1 MSGRFRFGALFCV
14 GVAVIGTMTY
24 SQSLVDA
31 RALTLG
37 AYAPAVRD
45 TREFPANPAGLV
57 QIRDWDFSVTTYTG
71 TGPEIFGFV
80 FHALSF
86 GKRLYEEG
94 ALALRYAPGTEMT
107 FVVPTTLFIGEENI
121 PGSVDREIRYT
132 EPFALGFGHRIL
144 PSLSAGFGVRF
155 RREEVADT
163 RYTLVIKDTISYP
176 SASPVTYA
184 SAAWLADL
192 GVQWNAADR
201 LNVTALARN
210 LLSLRNGDTG
220 DPLDAYLLST
230 SPAAELGIGYT
241 PLSGLS
247 LFASASTRGNG
258 ALSAEWLAGMGI
270 SVRGSLFMDRNDASF
285 TQAFSAGLGWTYEVL
300 DVDAGYLRFFDRS
313 SHTGTAPAASFDPAG
328 ISNLDLNP
336 YSRDRLAIS
345 LKVIFGRV
353 RQSLARIEEV
363 KLFGGIYP
371 SSYEMLA
378 YQPIGKV
385 RVRNISA
392 KPIHAKASF
401 FVDRVMDVP
410 TESQPVY
417 ILPDQDAEIPLT
429 AVFNEQVKLVQ
440 TLTVREGNV
449 FVNATPAEE
458 YDDKLQT
465 RVLFHGKNAWNGDV
479 NTLRFFVTPDDPA
492 ILRYSRDVLLQ
503 HRDSLSG
510 ISGMLERL
518 TKARVLINTFAGRLL
533 YVGDPRQSS
542 DFVQYPSETLT
553 TLGGDCDDMTV
564 CFASLLSSIGVSTAF
579 VDVLPPE
586 RPADGHIYL
595 LFDTGVEPRY
605 GSHVSENPKRYVV
618 RRNPAG
624 VETLWL
630 PIETTVIT
638 KGFDEAWTRGAQRYF
653 DDVEVGLGLVKGWV
667 RIVDVN

>member
-1 MSGRFRFGALFCV
+1 V
-14 GVAVIGTMTY
+14 GVSVIGTTTY

-37 AYAPAVRD
+37 AYTSAVRD
-45 TREFPANPAGLV
+45 TREFPANPGGLV
-57 QIRDWDFSVTTYTG
+57 QMRDWDFGVTTYTG
-71 TGPEIFGFV
+71 TDSKSFGFV

-86 GKRLYEEG
+86 GKRLYGGG
-94 ALALRYAPGTEMT
+94 ALAVRYAPGEALTL
-107 FVVPTTLFIGEENI
+107 VLPTTLFIAEGNI
-121 PGSVDREIRYT
+121 PASNDREIRYR

-144 PSLSAGFGVRF
+144 PSLSTGLGVRY

-163 RYTLVIKDTISYP
+163 RYTLVLRDTISYP
-176 SASPVTYA
+176 SASLVTYA
-184 SAAWLADL
+184 SASWLADL
-192 GVQWNAADR
+192 GLQWTAADR
-201 LNVTALARN
+201 LTVAAVARN
-210 LLSLRNGDTG
+210 LLNFRHGDTG
-220 DPLDAYLLST
+220 DPIDAYLLPI
-230 SPAAELGIGYT
+230 SPAAEVGVGYT
-241 PLSGLS
+241 PFSDLSV
-247 LFASASTRGNG
+247 FASGSTCGNG
-258 ALSAEWLAGMGI
+258 ALSAEWLPGMGL
-270 SVRGSLFMDRNDASF
+270 SVRGSLFMDRRDASF
-285 TQAFSAGLGWTYEVL
+285 MQAFSTGLGWTYEFL
-300 DVDAGYLRFFDRS
+300 DIDAGYLHFFDRS
-313 SHTGTAPAASFDPAG
+313 SHTGTTPAASFDPAN
-328 ISNLDLNP
+328 ITNLDLNP
-336 YSRDRLAIS
+336 YSRDRLSLS
-345 LKVIFGRV
+345 LKVIFGHV

-378 YQPIGKV
+378 YQPIGNV
-385 RVRNISA
+385 RVKNISA

-417 ILPDQDAEIPLT
+417 ILPDQEAEIPLT
-429 AVFNEQVKLVQ
+429 AVFNEQVKRVQ

-458 YDDKLQT
+458 YDDKRQT
-465 RVLFHGKNAWNGDV
+465 TVLFHGKNAWNGDV

-503 HRDSLSG
+503 YRDSLSG
-510 ISGMLERL
+510 ISGMLERF

-533 YVGDPRQSS
+533 YVGDPKQSA

-586 RPADGHIYL
+586 RPADGHIFL

-618 RRNPAG
+618 RRNQAG

-630 PIETTVIT
+630 PIETTMIT

-667 RIVDVN
+667 HIVDVN

>member
-1 MSGRFRFGALFCV
+1 VS
-14 GVAVIGTMTY
+14 Y
-24 SQSLVDA
+24 SSDV
-31 RALTLG
+31 
-37 AYAPAVRD
+37 
-45 TREFPANPAGLV
+45 
-57 QIRDWDFSVTTYTG
+57 
-71 TGPEIFGFV
+71 
-80 FHALSF
+80 
-86 GKRLYEEG
+86 
-94 ALALRYAPGTEMT
+94 
-107 FVVPTTLFIGEENI
+107 
-121 PGSVDREIRYT
+121 
-132 EPFALGFGHRIL
+132 
-144 PSLSAGFGVRF
+144 
-155 RREEVADT
+155 
-163 RYTLVIKDTISYP
+163 
-176 SASPVTYA
+176 
-184 SAAWLADL
+184 WLADL
-192 GVQWNAADR
+192 GFLWKAADR
-201 LNVTALARN
+201 LTVAAVARN
-210 LLSLRNGDTG
+210 LLSFRNGDTG
-220 DPLDAYLLST
+220 DPIDPYALPT
-230 SPAAELGIGYT
+230 SPAAEVGVGYA
-241 PLSGLS
+241 PLAALS
-247 LFASASTRGNG
+247 LFASVSSRANG
-258 ALSAEWLAGMGI
+258 ALGAEWSPESGL
-270 SVRGSLFMDRNDASF
+270 SVRGSLFMDRTDPSF
-285 TQAFSAGLGWTYEVL
+285 MQAFSAGIGWTYEFL
-300 DVDAGYLRFFDRS
+300 DVDAGYLRFFNRS
-313 SHTGTAPAASFDPAG
+313 SHAGTTPAASFNPAD
-328 ISNLDLNP
+328 ITNLDLNP
-336 YSRDRLAIS
+336 YSRDRLSLS

-392 KPIHAKASF
+392 KTIHAKASF
-401 FVDRVMDVP
+401 FVDRVMDMP

-429 AVFNEQVKLVQ
+429 AVFNEQVKRVQ

-458 YDDKLQT
+458 YDDKQQT

-503 HRDSLSG
+503 YRDSLSG

-533 YVGDPRQSS
+533 YVGDPKQSA
-542 DFVQYPSETLT
+542 DFVQYPAETLT

-586 RPADGHIYL
+586 RPADGHIFL
-595 LFDTGVEPRY
+595 LFDSGVEPRY
-605 GSHVSENPKRYVV
+605 GSHVSDNPKRYVV
-618 RRNPAG
+618 RRNQAG

-630 PIETTVIT
+630 PIETTMIT